1 MIQITICVGSSCSV
15 RGSEELAQALE
26 ELIAREGLSECVE
39 LVGSFCMGECSRGVS
54 VRVGSRQYREILPQ
68 NAEAFFMHEVLPLA
82 KTEAQ
87 A

>member
-26 ELIAREGLSECVE
+26 ALIAREGLAGHIE

-54 VRVGSRQYREILPQ
+54 VRVGDQQYREILPQ
-68 NAEAFFMHEVLPLA
+68 NAEAFFLDRVLPAARL
-82 KTEAQ
+82 EAQ